1 MKFFVF
7 FVFIFLLLVKGLPA
21 SASEKVEQAAPTQ
34 QKQAAPQETKKNP
47 QPPVKI
53 NNFQPTERIK
63 ADTVVAFPADI

>member
-7 FVFIFLLLVKGLPA
+7 VFLFFILTALPVL
-21 SASEKVEQAAPTQ
+21 SAEKAEQTVPTQ
-34 QKQAAPQETKKNP
+34 QKQAAPQETKKKP

-53 NNFQPTERIK
+53 KNFQPTERIK